1 MKKAFALLVIGLV
14 LITAVCA
21 ATSTKYTKYGNIF
34 KSGEFT
40 LKGTSYS
47 LGPGGTKTGTGSPL
61 TVAMH
66 AGQYYMD
73 ATMEGES
80 MRVLIQNGEFNIIND
95 KEKSIMT
102 MSTGETDETDD
113 TINFPAAYEV
123 FSSGRANLDGKTY
136 NFEKAKEDDS
146 SLTTY
151 WYNGNDLFAIQSSD
165 TIIYVDSISQKADA
179 SLFTLPAGYQVMDLS
194 SLFGDWGSSD
204 SYSGYDY
211 GSYDYD
217 ASDYDWSSTMSD
229 IDWDGLFSGW
239 YFDDEPHYYAFG
251 ILMGLNSTQAKSFED
266 YMTTFSE
273 ISWSSLNDYYDS
285 ATDKYDLK
293 GQRLSGILAVDN
305 DTMKKIQNLVDR
317 FKK

>member
-47 LGPGGTKTGTGSPL
+47 LGSNGTKTGTGSPL
-61 TVAMH
+61 TVSMH

-73 ATMEGES
+73 ATTNGES
-80 MRVLIQNGEFNIIND
+80 MRVLIQNGVCNIISD
-95 KEKSIMT
+95 SEKSIMT
-102 MSTGETDETDD
+102 MPTDETDD
-113 TINFPAAYEV
+113 MINFPAAYDV

-136 NFEKAKEDDS
+136 NFEKAKEDDGA
-146 SLTTY
+146 LTTY
-151 WYNGNDLFAIQSSD
+151 WYNGNDLFAIQSAD
-165 TIIYVDSISQKADA
+165 TIVYVDSISQKADA
-179 SLFTLPAGYQVMDLS
+179 SLFVLPSGYQVMDLS

-229 IDWDGLFSGW
+229 IDWMYSVTCSRAASSVRHAYPLSFSHW
-239 YFDDEPHYYAFG
+239 
-251 ILMGLNSTQAKSFED
+251 K
-266 YMTTFSE
+266 
-273 ISWSSLNDYYDS
+273 
-285 ATDKYDLK
+285 
-293 GQRLSGILAVDN
+293 
-305 DTMKKIQNLVDR
+305 
-317 FKK
+317 

>member
-47 LGPGGTKTGTGSPL
+47 LGSNGTKTGTGSPL
-61 TVAMH
+61 TVSMH

-73 ATMEGES
+73 ATTNGES
-80 MRVLIQNGEFNIIND
+80 MRVLIQNGVCNIISD
-95 KEKSIMT
+95 SEKSIMT
-102 MSTGETDETDD
+102 MPTDETDD
-113 TINFPAAYEV
+113 MINFPAAYDV

-136 NFEKAKEDDS
+136 NFEKAKEDDGA
-146 SLTTY
+146 LTTY
-151 WYNGNDLFAIQSSD
+151 WYNGNDLFAIQSAD
-165 TIIYVDSISQKADA
+165 TIVYVDSISQKADA
-179 SLFTLPAGYQVMDLS
+179 SLFVLPSGYQVMDLS
-194 SLFGDWGSSD
+194 SLFGDWGAD